1 MQGVEVQ
8 SLGWG
13 TKTPRA
19 AWNGQNHKNI
29 LKRDRPCVLYG
40 SFLASFENLDFNML
54 VSESVTISVI
64 IKEII
69 LLF

>member
-1 MQGVEVQ
+1 ME
-8 SLGWG
+8 SS
-13 TKTPRA
+13 
-19 AWNGQNHKNI
+19 I
-29 LKRDRPCVLYG
+29 DYRPCVLYG

-54 VSESVTISVI
+54 VSESVTISII